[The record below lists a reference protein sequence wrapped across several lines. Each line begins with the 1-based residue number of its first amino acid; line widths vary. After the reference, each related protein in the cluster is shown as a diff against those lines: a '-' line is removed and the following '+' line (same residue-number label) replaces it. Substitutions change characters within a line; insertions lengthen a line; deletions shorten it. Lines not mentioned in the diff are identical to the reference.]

1 MYPVNVQIL
10 KELKPYSFFELQGIF
25 NISDDELAGILK
37 TLALMNIAKR
47 LSRDVSKF
55 ELEELL
61 QIDNLEEL
69 NMQME
74 GNMYVFSYV
83 GMLIVR
89 NICLII
95 YPKYI
100 DNYLADANDNFKKFK
115 QIISVIRKYQS
126 KEQKIGLGDQ
136 IELDN
141 FNLLSIALE
150 LIYGYYEHGL
160 YSNDKQII
168 EQNGD
173 GEILWE
179 KTINESTAYF
189 SDEFPIYL
197 DTFTVNQE
205 NNEQDYFR
213 RLHAFIITEACS
225 TLKDVFG
232 ILDIECINI
241 STDGINNFGSKDYIV
256 YRINQELSTQ
266 FVTYKQNILKLLRR
280 YVEEDCSKAV
290 SDKISFVG
298 TNSFNMVWEDVCSVV
313 MDDCTNRSIKE
324 LGLSYSKNDKQS
336 ALLSDVISKP
346 KWKHEESGKVHTAL
360 KTLVPDIVS
369 IKGNNLS
376 IYDAKYYKIK
386 LDDSGVNKQPGVGD
400 VTKQYLYELS
410 YKDFA
415 KENNLSIETNAFLM
429 PTDCKEEIKI
439 GTASMEIFH
448 SLGNINVHDIE
459 VILKSCENMYE
470 KYLNQ

>member
-1 MYPVNVQIL
+1 MNIQIL
-10 KELKPYSFFELQGIF
+10 KELKPYSFFELQSMF
-25 NISDDELAGILK
+25 NVNDDKLADILK
-37 TLALMNIAKR
+37 SLVLMNIAKR
-47 LSRDVSKF
+47 LSRDVSKV

-69 NMQME
+69 NLQME

-83 GMLIVR
+83 GILIVGD
-89 NICLII
+89 ICLII
-95 YPKYI
+95 YPKYA
-100 DNYLADANDNFKKFK
+100 DNYLADASGNFKKLK

-126 KEQKIGLGDQ
+126 KEQKVGLGDQ

-150 LIYGYYEHGL
+150 LIYSYYEHGL
-160 YSNDKQII
+160 YSNNKQII

-179 KTINESTAYF
+179 KTINESTAFF
-189 SDEFPIYL
+189 SKGLPIYL

-213 RLHAFIITEACS
+213 RLHAFIITEACNS
-225 TLKDVFG
+225 LKDVLN
-232 ILDIECINI
+232 ILDLECINI
-241 STDGINNFGSKDYIV
+241 STDQINDFDSKDYIV

-280 YVEEDCSKAV
+280 YIEEDCSKAV
-290 SDKISFVG
+290 SDNISFVG
-298 TNSFNMVWEDVCSVV
+298 TNSFNMVWEHVCSVV
-313 MDDCTNRSIKE
+313 MDNCINRSIKE

-336 ALLSDVISKP
+336 ALLSDVMSKP
-346 KWKHEESGKVHTAL
+346 KWKHEESGRVHTAL
-360 KTLVPDIVS
+360 KTLIPDIIS
-369 IKGNNLS
+369 INGNNLS
-376 IYDAKYYKIK
+376 IFDAKYYKIE
-386 LDDSGVNKQPGVGD
+386 LDESGVDKHPGVGD

-415 KENNLSIETNAFLM
+415 LENNLSIETNAFLM
-429 PTDCKEEIKI
+429 PTDGEDEIKI
-439 GTASMEIFH
+439 GTASMDIFH
-448 SLGNINVHDIE
+448 GLGNIHDRDIE
-459 VILKSCENMYE
+459 VILKPCEKMYE
-470 KYLNQ
+470 IYLEK

>member
-1 MYPVNVQIL
+1 MKVQIF
-10 KELKPYSFFELQGIF
+10 KELKPYSFFELRSIF
-25 NISDDELAGILK
+25 SVNDDELADILK
-37 TLALMNIAKR
+37 SLALMNIVKR
-47 LSRDVSKF
+47 LSRDVSKV

-61 QIDNLEEL
+61 QIDNLEEFNL
-69 NMQME
+69 QIE

-83 GMLIVR
+83 GILIVGDM
-89 NICLII
+89 CLII
-95 YPKYI
+95 YPKYA
-100 DNYLADANDNFKKFK
+100 DNYLADVNSNFKKLK
-115 QIISVIRKYQS
+115 QIISVIRKYKS

-136 IELDN
+136 IESDD

-150 LIYGYYEHGL
+150 LIYNYYEHGI

-189 SDEFPIYL
+189 SEKLPIYL
-197 DTFTVNQE
+197 DLFTLNQE

-213 RLHAFIITEACS
+213 RLHAFIITEACNS
-225 TLKDVFG
+225 LKDILG

-241 STDGINNFGSKDYIV
+241 STEEINNFGSKDYIV

-266 FVTYKQNILKLLRR
+266 FITFKQNILKLLRR
-280 YVEEDCSKAV
+280 YIEEDSSRAL
-290 SDKISFVG
+290 SDNISFVG

-313 MDDCTNRSIKE
+313 MDDCINRSIKE
-324 LGLSYSKNDKQS
+324 LGLTYSKNDKQS

-346 KWKHEESGKVHTAL
+346 KWKHEESGRIHAAS
-360 KTLVPDIVS
+360 KTLVPDIIT
-369 IKGNNLS
+369 IKGNKLS
-376 IYDAKYYKIK
+376 IFDAKYYQIK
-386 LDDSGVNKQPGVGD
+386 LDDNKVSNQPGVGD

-415 KENNLSIETNAFLM
+415 MENNLSIETNAFLI
-429 PTDCKEEIKI
+429 PTDGEEEIKL
-439 GTASMEIFH
+439 GTASIDIFH
-448 SLGNINVHDIE
+448 SLGNIHFHDIE
-459 VILKSCENMYE
+459 VILKPCEEMYMIYLE
-470 KYLNQ
+470 K

>member
-1 MYPVNVQIL
+1 MNVQIL
-10 KELKPYSFFELQGIF
+10 KELKPYSFFELQSMF
-25 NISDDELAGILK
+25 NVSDDELSDILK
-37 TLALMNIAKR
+37 SLALMNISKR
-47 LSRDVSKF
+47 LSRDVSKV

-61 QIDNLEEL
+61 QINNLEEL
-69 NMQME
+69 NLQME

-83 GMLIVR
+83 GMLIVGDT
-89 NICLII
+89 CLII
-95 YPKYI
+95 YPKYV
-100 DNYLADANDNFKKFK
+100 DNYLADAGSNFKKLK

-136 IELDN
+136 IELDS
-141 FNLLSIALE
+141 FNLLSIVLE
-150 LIYGYYEHGL
+150 LIYSYYEHGL

-179 KTINESTAYF
+179 KTINESNAYF
-189 SDEFPIYL
+189 SKGLPIYL

-213 RLHAFIITEACS
+213 KLHAFIITEACNS
-225 TLKDVFG
+225 LKDILS

-241 STDGINNFGSKDYIV
+241 SEDTTNNFGGKDYIV

-266 FVTYKQNILKLLRR
+266 FVTHKQNILKLLRR
-280 YVEEDCSKAV
+280 YIKEDSSRAV
-290 SDKISFVG
+290 SDNISFVG

-313 MDDCTNRSIKE
+313 MDDCINRSIKE
-324 LGLSYSKNDKQS
+324 LGLTYSKNDKQS

-346 KWKHEESGKVHTAL
+346 KWKHEESGKVHTAS
-360 KTLVPDIVS
+360 KTLIPDIIT

-415 KENNLSIETNAFLM
+415 LENNLSIETNAFLM
-429 PTDCKEEIKI
+429 PTDGEEEIKI
-439 GTASMEIFH
+439 GTASMDIFH
-448 SLGNINVHDIE
+448 GLGNIHVHDIE
-459 VILKSCENMYE
+459 VILKPCGKMYE
-470 KYLNQ
+470 SYLEK